1 MKPTLNWL
9 QQRLNLNDASVSK
22 MIQKQ
27 PSLLAFN
34 IDTNLKPTLDFYINA
49 LGNEEEALCMFV
61 PDPSLFT
68 YSLKNRLT
76 PRLEE
81 AQDAGMTIDSA
92 CLRRIA
98 KYTNDR
104 WNTEMGN

>member
-27 PSLLAFN
+27 PSLLCCN
-34 IDTNLKPTLDFYINA
+34 IDTNLKPALDFYINA
-49 LGNEEEALCMFV
+49 LRDKEEALCMV
-61 PDPSLFT
+61 ILDLSLFT
-68 YSLKNRLT
+68 YSLKNRLN
-76 PRLEE
+76 PPLEE
-81 AQDAGMTIDSA
+81 AQDAGMTIDSG

-104 WNTEMGN
+104 